1 MAKEPLKVLTES
13 MFYVLLSLL
22 RQERCGTEI
31 MQYTDDT
38 TAGRVTLGPGTL
50 YTILGKLT
58 DEQMIRETAVDG
70 RRRTYET
77 TEAGDKLYDNE
88 VARLRRCLQDADA
101 VRGEEKPPC

>member
-1 MAKEPLKVLTES
+1 MMDVCYHTTDSFATPFLKFFERS
-13 MFYVLLSLL
+13 FLLLDNIVK
-22 RQERCGTEI
+22 RCYKYRRTI
-31 MQYTDDT
+31 
-38 TAGRVTLGPGTL
+38 LGPGTL

-88 VARLRRCLQDADA
+88 VARLRRCLRDADA
-101 VRGEEKPPC
+101 VRGEEEPPC